1 MAKVKQITKY
11 SYNGKEYD
19 SLKDIQ
25 NDIHNTIGENVID
38 KINKTIDIRHKDLF
52 KLLEIFCSVEVR
64 KTFLECLN
72 VTFTQEYEDG
82 KETTVNILDIK

>member
-1 MAKVKQITKY
+1 MKVKAVTKY
-11 SYNGKEYD
+11 KYNGKEYN

-38 KINKTIDIRHKDLF
+38 KINKSIEIRHKDLL

-64 KTFLECLN
+64 ETFLNCLN
-72 VTFTQEYEDG
+72 VTFTKEDEDG
-82 KETTVNILDIK
+82 EEVTINVLDLK